1 MVDPSKNPAR
11 RGRPARYTRDQVVRV
26 ALTML
31 ENEQFK
37 PLTFRGL
44 ADELG
49 LTPMAI
55 YGYVKDMEDLLQEAS
70 RTALD
75 EIRGDTEPTGAW
87 HAQIRTD
94 VTDVYRLGQRYP
106 NLVSTALA
114 QNLKSPLLYRIR
126 EHILDQLARGGF
138 DDTESLHAL
147 GQLLAYS
154 LGFAASRARYD
165 PLPPLPADAFPRLTR
180 IAHRYDEH
188 ISDTAF
194 QDGLDRLIESLK
206 RDRRRLRQRSG
217 TSEE

>member
-1 MVDPSKNPAR
+1 VIDPSNTPAR
-11 RGRPARYTRDQVVRV
+11 RGRPARYSRDHVIRV

-31 ENEQFK
+31 ENEQSK
-37 PLTFRGL
+37 PLTLRAL
-44 ADELG
+44 AEELG

-55 YGYVKDMEDLLQEAS
+55 YGYVKDMEDVLQEAS

-75 EIRGDTEPTGAW
+75 EIRGDTEPTGTW
-87 HAQIRTD
+87 HAQIRAD

-126 EHILDQLARGGF
+126 EHMLAQLARGGF
-138 DDTESLHAL
+138 DDTQALHAL

-180 IAHRYDEH
+180 VAHRYDEH
-188 ISDTAF
+188 ISEAAF

-206 RDRRRLRQRSG
+206 RDRRRRRERSG
-217 TSEE
+217 